1 MAVSC
6 PKWVQGTEP
15 CSSTRAMHV
24 SLLSSPH
31 MDLWRIFDTERIAT
45 SLCEY
50 LFIFFLN
57 KFIQGGSQGINK
69 NPHFQFCSPGWSRR
83 VPFWLVLSYS
93 FYIYLVSFSR
103 STPIPQFI
111 ICFVGKQDE
120 VKHKFVNGLN
130 LQHLVIF
137 IHLHFLYS
145 AKKADFVEIHVLH
158 LVVFCIE
165 HGN

>member
-69 NPHFQFCSPGWSRR
+69 NPHFHFCSPGWSRR

-93 FYIYLVSFSR
+93 FYIWFLSADPLPSPSLLFALLGNKIKPNTNLSTVLTFS
-103 STPIPQFI
+103 I
-111 ICFVGKQDE
+111 
-120 VKHKFVNGLN
+120 
-130 LQHLVIF
+130 
-137 IHLHFLYS
+137 
-145 AKKADFVEIHVLH
+145 
-158 LVVFCIE
+158 
-165 HGN
+165 

>member
-93 FYIYLVSFSR
+93 FYIWFLSADPLPSPSLLFALLGNKMKSNTNLSMVLTFS
-103 STPIPQFI
+103 I
-111 ICFVGKQDE
+111 
-120 VKHKFVNGLN
+120 
-130 LQHLVIF
+130 
-137 IHLHFLYS
+137 
-145 AKKADFVEIHVLH
+145 
-158 LVVFCIE
+158 
-165 HGN
+165 